1 MTEIWYCGV
10 IDCLEKGVVELKPA
24 AICFFDLDG
33 TLLTVDSM
41 VATSS
46 VKALQKLRA
55 KNIMPIIATGRTL
68 CEIEQVLEVTEMT
81 SVIAMNG
88 QYVLYDGKEVYT
100 NPIDVDE
107 IKALHNGAKSQNVEM
122 AFYTEAKICGTAQ
135 NEVMEKHYRYLG
147 EESPDVDVELYLN
160 EPIYMLLL
168 LLEHGDDYFPE
179 RFPYFQFVR
188 NTPFSNDVVPKG
200 GSKAQGIAKLLEV
213 MGFEDVP
220 TYAFGDGMNDLE
232 MFEAVDHAIAMG
244 NAVPELK
251 LKAEFVTA
259 DNNSD
264 GIEKGLRLC
273 GLL

>member
-1 MTEIWYCGV
+1 
-10 IDCLEKGVVELKPA
+10 
-24 AICFFDLDG
+24 
-33 TLLTVDSM
+33 
-41 VATSS
+41 
-46 VKALQKLRA
+46 
-55 KNIMPIIATGRTL
+55 
-68 CEIEQVLEVTEMT
+68 MT

-88 QYVLYDGKEVYT
+88 QYVLYDGEKVYT
-100 NPIDVDE
+100 NPIDVEE
-107 IKALHNGAKSQNVEM
+107 IKALHQGTQSQNVEM
-122 AFYTEAKICGTAQ
+122 AFYTEAKIRGTAQ

-147 EESPDVDVELYLN
+147 EESPDVDAELYLK

-168 LLEHGDDYFPE
+168 LLEKGDDYFPE
-179 RFPYFQFVR
+179 RFSYFQFVR

-232 MFEAVDHAIAMG
+232 MFGAVDHAIAME
-244 NAVPELK
+244 NAVPALK
-251 LKAEFVTA
+251 EKAEFVTA